1 MPFCSIRGKE
11 CFALLASSVFQ
22 HGHRVHVVE
31 DRYTSVRQFESDPGL
46 EEAFLC
52 IDNVRLVDQ
61 YPEALLGGDLLARR
75 RRVGTI
81 AFFALPKNLV

>member
-1 MPFCSIRGKE
+1 
-11 CFALLASSVFQ
+11 
-22 HGHRVHVVE
+22 
-31 DRYTSVRQFESDPGL
+31 L